1 MSILKLNGSS
11 SGNAQVTVA
20 AAAGT
25 PTITL
30 PTASIDFSSAGSD
43 GQYLQ
48 TNGSGT
54 LSFSSVNPPHAWAN
68 FTLAGSHSITAGE
81 GFSSITDDSA
91 GVSILT
97 LSTALSS
104 TDDVCVVGNQILVST
119 GSETWILVDP
129 SCIST
134 TQIRVDCR
142 TVDNDAPSMVNTDAT
157 RAMIIVMTT
166 P

>member
-1 MSILKLNGSS
+1 MSTIKLNGSS

-30 PTASIDFSSAGSD
+30 PTASIDLSSAGSD
-43 GQYLQ
+43 GQFLK

-54 LSFSSVNPPHAWAN
+54 LSFASVNPPHAWAN
-68 FTLAGSHSITAGE
+68 ITQSGSHAITAGE
-81 GFSSITDDSA
+81 GFSSISDQ
-91 GVSILT
+91 GVGTSHLT

-104 TDDVCVVGNQILVST
+104 TDDACVVSNTKIIST
-119 GSETWILVDP
+119 ASETFVIVDP
-129 SCIST
+129 SVPGT
-134 TQIRVDCR
+134 TTIAVDCR
-142 TVDNDAPSMVNTDAT
+142 LVDNDAPSMAQSDGTHAC
-157 RAMIIVMTT
+157 IIVMTT